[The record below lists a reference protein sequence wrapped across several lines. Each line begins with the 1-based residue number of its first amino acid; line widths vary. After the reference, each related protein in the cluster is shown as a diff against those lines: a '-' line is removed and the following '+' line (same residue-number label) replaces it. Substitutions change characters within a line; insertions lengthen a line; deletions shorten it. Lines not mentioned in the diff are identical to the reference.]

1 MAPDSRVP
9 RVRRRSIANV
19 LCIRNN
25 YAHFQSPAPLTCVV
39 NFCRDARHGEVAGD
53 PPARASFAQG
63 SEWCLYSDS
72 TSRKDWYAAFKKV
85 EEQQPVLFKQSDM
98 LLPLPKSDDGDLI
111 PSLVRSCEKGLGDA
125 RVA

>member
-1 MAPDSRVP
+1 M
-9 RVRRRSIANV
+9 
-19 LCIRNN
+19 
-25 YAHFQSPAPLTCVV
+25 V

-72 TSRKDWYAAFKKV
+72 TSRKDWYAAFKRV

-98 LLPLPKSDDGDLI
+98 LMALPKSDDGDII
-111 PSLVRSCEKGLGDA
+111 PSLVRSCEKGVG
-125 RVA
+125 